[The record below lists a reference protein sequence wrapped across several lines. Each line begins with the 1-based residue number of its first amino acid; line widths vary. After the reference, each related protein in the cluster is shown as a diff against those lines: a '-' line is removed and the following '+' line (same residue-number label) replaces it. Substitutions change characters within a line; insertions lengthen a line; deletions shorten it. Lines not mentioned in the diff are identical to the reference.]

1 MELWY
6 NSSMSNTRK
15 TTDRILDLIA
25 DGLLDNQVV
34 LQELLGYL
42 SEADVADFLEH
53 LIDMEYTERRIA
65 LNQ

>member
-1 MELWY
+1 
-6 NSSMSNTRK
+6 MSNTRK
-15 TTDRILDLIA
+15 STERILDLIA

-34 LQELLGYL
+34 LQELLDYL

>member
-1 MELWY
+1 M
-6 NSSMSNTRK
+6 NNARK
-15 TTDRILDLIA
+15 STEQILDLIA

-53 LIDMEYTERRIA
+53 LIDMEYTDRRIA

>member
-1 MELWY
+1 M
-6 NSSMSNTRK
+6 NNTRK
-15 TTDRILDLIA
+15 ATNQILDLIA

-34 LQELLGYL
+34 LHELLCSYL

-53 LIDMEYTERRIA
+53 LIDMEYTDRRIA

>member
-1 MELWY
+1 
-6 NSSMSNTRK
+6 MSNTRK

>member
-1 MELWY
+1 M
-6 NSSMSNTRK
+6 NNARK
-15 TTDRILDLIA
+15 STERILDLIA

-53 LIDMEYTERRIA
+53 LIDMEYTDRRIA

>member
-1 MELWY
+1 
-6 NSSMSNTRK
+6 MSNARK

>member
-1 MELWY
+1 
-6 NSSMSNTRK
+6 MSNTHK
-15 TTDRILDLIA
+15 PIEQILDLIA

>member
-1 MELWY
+1 
-6 NSSMSNTRK
+6 MSNTRK
-15 TTDRILDLIA
+15 STERILDLIA

>member
-1 MELWY
+1 
-6 NSSMSNTRK
+6 MSNTRK
-15 TTDRILDLIA
+15 STERILDLIA

-53 LIDMEYTERRIA
+53 LIDMEYTDRRIA

>member
-1 MELWY
+1 M
-6 NSSMSNTRK
+6 NNARK
-15 TTDRILDLIA
+15 STERILDLIA